1 MKRKQCVKWKSNGGK
16 KEGQRN
22 FILKVK
28 MDIHLVTL
36 GDLLQ
41 ALVKKIY
48 SENIILENKEE
59 I

>member
-41 ALVKKIY
+41 ALVKKD
-48 SENIILENKEE
+48 LL
-59 I
+59 